1 MTTDDVLAAWTA
13 ELTEALGFP
22 EDFTLDRDVVLDLAR
37 DAAHGVARPAAP
49 LTTFLVGY
57 AAGLRGGSGADLA
70 DAAATAT
77 RLALAHGETPRAEGA
92 DRAGGADGAGEPDG
106 TTGSDAR

>member
-13 ELTEALGFP
+13 ELTAALGFP
-22 EDFTLDRDVVLDLAR
+22 EGFELDRDVVLDLAR

-57 AAGLRGGSGADLA
+57 AAGLRGGTAD
-70 DAAATAT
+70 DVAATASVAS
-77 RLALAHGETPRAEGA
+77 RLAV
-92 DRAGGADGAGEPDG
+92 
-106 TTGSDAR
+106 ARNPESTAQ